1 MREDQYLKLQGLH
14 AKLVDVALQEADP
27 EAWSG
32 AGVAPKDLTQQDRG
46 DRYWCKKNAVATI
59 SLAIRID
66 TLLGKVQGYGVA
78 PPKQDDPA
86 DAAEE
91 QAAGLLDAEVSAAER
106 EAKKLLK
113 QFQKKAGADSR

>member
-14 AKLVDVALQEADP
+14 AKLVDVALNEADP
-27 EAWSG
+27 DNWSG
-32 AGVAPKDLTQQDRG
+32 QGVPAKDLTQQDRG

-78 PPKQDDPA
+78 PGAGDSGDTE
-86 DAAEE
+86 AEA
-91 QAAGLLDAEVSAAER
+91 AAGLLDAEVNAAER
-106 EAKKLLK
+106 EAKKLLAK
-113 QFQKKAGADSR
+113 FQKAKTPAT